1 MGFKGTLLGGAFGWV
16 LGGPIGAVV
25 GGLFGDRA
33 GGGKKGGGDTAVSLA
48 VLLAAVTKA
57 GGGVDEGPSGVR
69 SFLAGSFGAENA
81 DDLMQI
87 YGRALTMDLDQSA
100 ITTQLRG
107 ALDGPSRLELL
118 HALFRLV
125 APEGPSSP
133 RAAVVRQAGGGLGV
147 PPEEVRRIEAFYR
160 SDDDRAYSV
169 LGAAP
174 GDPPEEIRR
183 KYRDLAKKYHP
194 DRVAHL
200 GDEFRALAEDRFK
213 TIQDA
218 YEKIGKEWRGDA

>member
-1 MGFKGTLLGGAFGWV
+1 MGFKGTLIGGAFGWAF
-16 LGGPIGAVV
+16 GGPVGAVV
-25 GGLFGDRA
+25 GGLLGDRV
-33 GGGKKGGGDTAVSLA
+33 GGGKKKGGDAAVSLA

-57 GGGVDEGPSGVR
+57 GAGATGEDTLGVR

-87 YGRALTMDLDQSA
+87 YGRALDMDLDLDA
-100 ITTQLRG
+100 IAAQLRG

-133 RAAVVRQAGGGLGV
+133 RAALVRETGAKLGIDS
-147 PPEEVRRIEAFYR
+147 EETRRIEAFYR
-160 SDDDRAYSV
+160 TDEDRAYAV
-169 LGAAP
+169 LGARRNAP
-174 GDPPEEIRR
+174 PDEIKR
-183 KYRDLAKKYHP
+183 KYRELAKKYHP

-200 GDEFRALAEDRFK
+200 GDEFRALAEERFK
-213 TIQDA
+213 AIRDA
-218 YEKIGKEWRGDA
+218 YETIETKNGK